1 MFPSPRTMHTTKGE
15 VSNLVLSQGEALAR
29 CDANLD
35 RMLLV
40 KMKRGELIQ
49 NIVYEVKY
57 REDLVTDGHK
67 RMRGQVQTN
76 SGFWLILT
84 SG

>member
-1 MFPSPRTMHTTKGE
+1 M
-15 VSNLVLSQGEALAR
+15 LSQGEAQVR

-40 KMKRGELIQ
+40 KMKRCELIQ
-49 NIVYEVKY
+49 NAVYEVKY
-57 REDLVTDGHK
+57 REDLVTDGHE
-67 RMRGQVQTN
+67 RMRGAVQTN